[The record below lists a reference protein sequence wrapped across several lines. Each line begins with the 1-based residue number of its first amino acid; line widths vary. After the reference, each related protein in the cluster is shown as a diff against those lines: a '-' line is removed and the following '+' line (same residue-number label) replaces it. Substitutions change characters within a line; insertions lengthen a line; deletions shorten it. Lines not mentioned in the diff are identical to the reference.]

1 MADYTIS
8 CDCGVISLDFTGV
21 PRARA
26 ICRWDACPEL
36 HDVPPRVH
44 MARNPDDRRVA
55 MGEAERLSFPYPG
68 RRRPFIPGTLKGH

>member
-26 ICRWDACPEL
+26 ICDRDAFPEL
-36 HDVPPRVH
+36 HAVPPR
-44 MARNPDDRRVA
+44 ALAAWAPERRRVPE
-55 MGEAERLSFPYPG
+55 GEAERLSFPHPG
-68 RRRPFIPGTLKGH
+68 RRWPFIPGTLIGH

>member
-26 ICRWDACPEL
+26 ICDCNAFPEL
-36 HDVPPRVH
+36 HAVPPR
-44 MARNPDDRRVA
+44 ALAAWAPERRRVPE
-55 MGEAERLSFPYPG
+55 GEAERLSFPHPG
-68 RRRPFIPGTLKGH
+68 RRRPFIPGTLIGH